1 MSETT
6 KKPGLPEK
14 ILYGAGDVGLNAT
27 FTLFASYVLYF
38 YTDVIGMNAAIIGT
52 VILVSKIFDGV
63 SDVIAGQWID
73 THRGKKGHCIP
84 ILIKWSIPM
93 VITSVLVF
101 LVPDTSIAV
110 RVLFVFVT
118 YNLFNTVTYTMVACA
133 HATLASYAAGDSVS
147 RSQMLI
153 YKMLFAATTQMIL
166 ANVILPMVDFF
177 GGRKSQTAWIMA
189 CMVFNLIGL
198 VILFLNAFFVKE
210 RVKNEAPPENILQGV
225 KSALTNKYWVMA
237 AVIQICCQIHL
248 IFNLSVSVYYLGN
261 VLGNMALMGMY
272 VTMGN
277 APGIPIA
284 IALPVIVRRVS
295 KRNLALFGSFLCLG
309 GQIIFCFSPTG
320 NLPLLFATALLRGI
334 GFGFT
339 MGLIYAITGDTIEY
353 GEWKTGVRIQGILFS
368 VQAVSQKLGQGGI
381 TAIFGIFIAAIGY
394 DGLKQVQEQGTING
408 IEMFF
413 KYVPLLVYIIQIA
426 VLFAYKLDK
435 EFPQILKDLEARKAK
450 RTEVKTA

>member
-63 SDVIAGQWID
+63 SDMIAGQWID
-73 THRGKKGHCIP
+73 THRSKKGHCVP
-84 ILIKWSIPM
+84 ILIKWTIPM

-118 YNLFNTVTYTMVACA
+118 YNLFTTVTYTMVACA
-133 HATLASYAAGDSVS
+133 HAALASYAAGDSVS

-153 YKMLFAATTQMIL
+153 YKMLFAATTQMIM
-166 ANVILPMVDFF
+166 ANVILPMVNFF
-177 GGRKSQTAWIMA
+177 GGQKSQGAWIMA

-210 RVKNEAPPENILQGV
+210 RVENEAPPENILQGV
-225 KSALTNKYWVMA
+225 KSALMNKYWVMA
-237 AVIQICCQIHL
+237 AVIGICCQMQL

-272 VTMGN
+272 VTLCN
-277 APGIPIA
+277 VPGIPIA
-284 IALPVIVRRVS
+284 IVLPAIVRKVS

-309 GQIIFCFSPTG
+309 AQIVFCFSPAG
-320 NLPLLFATALLRGI
+320 NLPLLFTTTLLRGI
-334 GFGFT
+334 GFGFV

-353 GEWKTGVRIQGILFS
+353 GEWKTGVRVQGVLFS
-368 VQAVSQKLGQGGI
+368 VGSVAQKLGQGGI
-381 TAIFGIFIAAIGY
+381 TAIFGIFLAAVGY
-394 DGLKQVQEQGTING
+394 DGLKQAQGQSTLNG
-408 IEMFF
+408 IDAFF
-413 KYVPLLVYIIQIA
+413 KYVPLLIYIIQIA
-426 VLFAYKLDK
+426 ILFAYKLDK
-435 EFPQILKDLEARKAK
+435 ETPQILKDLEERRAK
-450 RTEVKTA
+450 RAEIKMS

>member
-1 MSETT
+1 
-6 KKPGLPEK
+6 
-14 ILYGAGDVGLNAT
+14 
-27 FTLFASYVLYF
+27 
-38 YTDVIGMNAAIIGT
+38 MNAAIIGT
-52 VILVSKIFDGV
+52 VILISKIFDGI

-73 THRGKKGHCIP
+73 THRGKKGHCVP
-84 ILIKWSIPM
+84 VLIKWSIPM
-93 VITSVLVF
+93 VITSILVF
-101 LVPDTSIAV
+101 LVPDASIAV

-133 HATLASYAAGDSVS
+133 HATLASYATDDSVS

-153 YKMLFAATTQMIL
+153 YKMLFAATTQMIM
-166 ANVILPMVDFF
+166 ANVILPMVDVF

-210 RVKNEAPPENILQGV
+210 RVENEAPPENILQGV
-225 KSALTNKYWVMA
+225 KSAFMNKYWIIA
-237 AVIQICCQIHL
+237 GFLLICCQMQL

-272 VTMGN
+272 VTLCN

-284 IALPVIVRRVS
+284 IALPAIVRRVS

-309 GQIIFCFSPTG
+309 AQIVFCFSPTG
-320 NLPLLFATALLRGI
+320 NMPLLFATALLRGI
-334 GFGFT
+334 GFGFN

-353 GEWKTGVRIQGILFS
+353 GEWKTGVRVQGVLFS
-368 VQAVSQKLGQGGI
+368 VQSVAVKVGQGGI
-381 TAIFGIFIAAIGY
+381 TAIFGIFLAAIGY
-394 DGLKQVQEQGTING
+394 DGLKQAQEQVTLNG

-413 KYVPLLVYIIQIA
+413 KYVPILVYIIQIA
-426 VLFAYKLDK
+426 LLFAYKLDK
-435 EFPQILKDLEARKAK
+435 EFPQILKDLEERRAQRA
-450 RTEVKTA
+450 EVKTA